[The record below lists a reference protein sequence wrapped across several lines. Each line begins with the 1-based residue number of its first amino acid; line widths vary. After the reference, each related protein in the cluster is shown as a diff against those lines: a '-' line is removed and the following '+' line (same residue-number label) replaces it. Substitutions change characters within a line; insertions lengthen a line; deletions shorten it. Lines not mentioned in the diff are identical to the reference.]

1 MVFIVFIGTVFSALI
16 KSGLRRLI
24 DRSLF
29 RYVLRKVDVSH
40 SNNEKSSLLSYDFL
54 MASEGLHQAAR
65 QYASDT
71 VSQKYWYESS
81 FDSHEL
87 PIIKPLL

>member
-54 MASEGLHQAAR
+54 MASNFIKQQDSTLLT
-65 QYASDT
+65 QYPKNTGTNHHLIAMS
-71 VSQKYWYESS
+71 Y
-81 FDSHEL
+81 
-87 PIIKPLL
+87 PL